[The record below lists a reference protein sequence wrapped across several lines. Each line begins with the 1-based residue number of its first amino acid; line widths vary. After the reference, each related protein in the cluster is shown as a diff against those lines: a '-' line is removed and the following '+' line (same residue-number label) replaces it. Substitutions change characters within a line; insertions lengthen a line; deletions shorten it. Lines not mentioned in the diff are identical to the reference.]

1 MKFSIIKYVKLKEK
15 EIEKNFKN
23 YDILVEYF

>member
-1 MKFSIIKYVKLKEK
+1 MKFSTVKYVKLKKK
-15 EIEKNFKN
+15 EMEKNFKN